1 MMRAPHD
8 LTHHKRRLK
17 GVGQRAGAVIANP
30 IHSKVQLRDRAIGL
44 VRYQAVVTKPKRP
57 SKAQM

>member
-30 IHSKVQLRDRAIGL
+30 ILSKVQLRDRAIGL
-44 VRYQAVVTKPKRP
+44 VRYQAVVTKPRRP
-57 SKAQM
+57 SPAHM